1 MDLAGKQSSVGLAD
15 TIASV
20 DSVTGDSSMP
30 RPAGDEV
37 SLVGASLDHFVVERP
52 LGAGGMGAV
61 YVAQDVSLDRRVAIK
76 VLRGALA
83 DVEHEERLLRE
94 ARAQARL
101 NHPNVVQ
108 IHYIGRRIADG
119 DGAGSLF
126 LAMELIDGE
135 PLDAIVDRH
144 ERLPPEEA
152 RVLMLQ
158 ISRGLRAA
166 RRAGIIHRDVKP
178 SNLIRDRDGTVKIA
192 DFGLAKP
199 VDGDVAI
206 TQEGGFVGSPLY
218 MSPEQGGGDPVD
230 HRSDMYS
237 LGATMFHL
245 LSGEPPFDGT
255 SPLKVI
261 TSHMTKPIPKLP
273 DDIPQNLR
281 AIVRRLLAKERG
293 DRYEDYDDLIEA
305 LQAAAP
311 ERTAHAGFWIRAAA
325 VGIDTFIAA
334 ILIALIGWYG
344 VLVHLAHITVGHA
357 LRGQTLA
364 KYLVR
369 LKVTRKG
376 GRPLGWGR
384 AFSRMVLALWLP
396 IFVGILTVVTA
407 GVSELATVIERIQP
421 SEMAE
426 LQDIVVAVAIS
437 NGFLSLVFG
446 AGLMLA
452 GFHPEKRAMHDLV
465 CDTVVTYKMGEGA

>member
-1 MDLAGKQSSVGLAD
+1 MERKSTVGLAD

-20 DSVTGDSSMP
+20 DSVTGLSSVP
-30 RPAGDEV
+30 PPGAEEV
-37 SLVGASLDHFVVERP
+37 SLVGAALDHFVVERP

-76 VLRGALA
+76 VLRGALEDA
-83 DVEHEERLLRE
+83 EHEERLLRE
-94 ARAQARL
+94 ARAQAML

-108 IHYIGRRIADG
+108 IHYIGRRSVG
-119 DGAGSLF
+119 GEPGSLF

-135 PLDAIVDRH
+135 PLDAILARH
-144 ERLPPEEA
+144 ERIGPEEA

-158 ISRGLRAA
+158 IARGLRAA

-178 SNLIRDRDGTVKIA
+178 SNLIRDWDGTVKIA

-206 TQEGGFVGSPLY
+206 TQEGSFVGSPLY

-245 LSGEPPFDGT
+245 LSGEPAFDGS

-273 DDIPQNLR
+273 DEIPAKLR

-293 DRYEDYDDLIEA
+293 DRYDDYDDLIEA

-334 ILIALIGWYG
+334 IFIAVLGWYG

-369 LKVTRKG
+369 LRVTRKDG
-376 GRPLGWGR
+376 TALGWGR
-384 AFSRMVLALWLP
+384 SFARMILALWLP
-396 IFVGILTVVTA
+396 IFVGLLTVVTA
-407 GVSELATVIERIQP
+407 GVTELADVIERIKP

-426 LQDIVVAVAIS
+426 LQDIIVAVAIS

-446 AGLMLA
+446 AGLVLA
-452 GFHPEKRAMHDLV
+452 AFHPDKRAMHDLV
-465 CDTVVTYKMGEGA
+465 CDTVVTYKMSDDG